1 MAKSEQI
8 VYCRCKYASIVSKP
22 VKDEVLAGLLERGA
36 RFTAVPD
43 LCEMAAKH
51 DPQMQE
57 IAQEEGCR
65 IIACYPRAVAG
76 LFDSVNAPLDQNKAT
91 IHNMR
96 TDSAADILKQID
108 ETQEQDG

>member
-1 MAKSEQI
+1 MANSEHI

-22 VKDEVLAGLLERGA
+22 VKDEVLAGLLERGV

-57 IAQEEGCR
+57 IAQEDGCH
-65 IIACYPRAVAG
+65 IIACYPRAVEG
-76 LFDSVNAPLDQNKAT
+76 LFGSVNAPLDQSKAT

-96 TDSAADILKQID
+96 SDTATDILTQID
-108 ETQEQDG
+108 NALEQDG